1 MTKTKNQKEK
11 KRFYIY
17 KDNKDNNN
25 FVYLV
30 NKVEKDNLE
39 YHTEIPFHPLALNEF
54 MVNHNISY
62 GERFFYCYKFFKY
75 SIES

>member
-1 MTKTKNQKEK
+1 MNKTKNQKEK

-17 KDNKDNNN
+17 KNKDNE

-30 NKVEKDNLE
+30 SKPEKSNLKF
-39 YHTEIPFHPLALNEF
+39 HTEIPFHPLALNEF
-54 MVNHNISY
+54 MLNHNISY
-62 GERFFYCYKFFKY
+62 GERFFQCYKFFKY

>member
-1 MTKTKNQKEK
+1 MSKSKNQKEK

-17 KDNKDNNN
+17 KDKKDNN
-25 FVYLV
+25 FVYLIS
-30 NKVEKDNLE
+30 KVEKDNLE

-54 MVNHNISY
+54 MVNHSISY